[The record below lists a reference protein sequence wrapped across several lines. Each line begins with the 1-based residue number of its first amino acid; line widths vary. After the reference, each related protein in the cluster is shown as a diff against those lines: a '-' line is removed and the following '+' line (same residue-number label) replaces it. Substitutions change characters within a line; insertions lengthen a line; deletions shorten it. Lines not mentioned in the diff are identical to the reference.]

1 MPHVDIHEEDIEF
14 ESLTLVEGLPGVGLV
29 GKIAVDHLVETFDMQ
44 HYASIYCDGLPQVGV
59 YREDDTSIR
68 PPVRVHADRDRD
80 LLVLQ
85 SDVPVS
91 PSEAPKFAVCLT
103 DWITDHDITP
113 VYLSGLPAGDETTA
127 EEVYGIATGDG
138 TTMLDEAGIGP
149 PVESG
154 LISGPTGA
162 LLHRAHKDGLT
173 SVGLIVESDAQFPD
187 PQAAKTLLTDGVTP
201 ISNVEVATHALVE
214 SAEEI
219 RTARERLAQRMQQA
233 NDESTR
239 AQPIR
244 WFQ

>member
-1 MPHVDIHEEDIEF
+1 
-14 ESLTLVEGLPGVGLV
+14 
-29 GKIAVDHLVETFDMQ
+29 MQ
-44 HYASIYCDGLPQVGV
+44 HYASIHCDGLPQVGV

-68 PPVRVHADRDRD
+68 PPVRVHADRNRD

-91 PSEAPKFAVCLT
+91 PSEALEFAVCLT

-113 VYLSGLPAGDETTA
+113 VYLSGLPTGDETTA
-127 EEVYGIATGDG
+127 EEVYGVATGNG
-138 TTMLDEAGIGP
+138 PAMLDEVGIGP

-162 LLHRAHKDGLT
+162 LLHRARKEGLT

-187 PQAAKTLLTDGVTP
+187 PRAAKTLLTNGVAP
-201 ISNVEVATHALVE
+201 ISSIEVAVDALFD

-219 RTARERLAQRMQQA
+219 RTAREQLARQMQQA

-244 WFQ
+244 GFQ

>member
-1 MPHVDIHEEDIEF
+1 M
-14 ESLTLVEGLPGVGLV
+14 LVEGLPGVGLV

-44 HYASIYCDGLPQVGV
+44 HYASIYCDGLPQIGV
-59 YREDDTSIR
+59 YREDNTLIR
-68 PPVRVHADRDRD
+68 PPVQVHADRDRD

-113 VYLSGLPAGDETTA
+113 VYLSGLPTRDETTA
-127 EEVYGIATGDG
+127 EEVYGVATGDG

-162 LLHRAHKDGLT
+162 LLHRSRKDGLT

-187 PQAAKTLLTDGVTP
+187 PPSRENASHERGNP
-201 ISNVEVATHALVE
+201 ISSVEVATHALSRV
-214 SAEEI
+214 
-219 RTARERLAQRMQQA
+219 LK
-233 NDESTR
+233 
-239 AQPIR
+239 
-244 WFQ
+244 